1 MLLLTSYIN
10 IFKTLPGP
18 TGKPGI
24 GKDGQDGARGDAGVP
39 GTHGTPGVRGPPG
52 SPGLCDPSNCFRPQ
66 PLYLVGGKKS
76 INIKGP
82 WTET

>member
-1 MLLLTSYIN
+1 MLLSTSYKN

-18 TGKPGI
+18 AGKPGI

-39 GTHGTPGVRGPPG
+39 GTPGTPGARGPPG
-52 SPGLCDPSNCFRPQ
+52 VPGLCDPSNCFRPQ

-76 INIKGP
+76 VNIKGP
-82 WTET
+82 